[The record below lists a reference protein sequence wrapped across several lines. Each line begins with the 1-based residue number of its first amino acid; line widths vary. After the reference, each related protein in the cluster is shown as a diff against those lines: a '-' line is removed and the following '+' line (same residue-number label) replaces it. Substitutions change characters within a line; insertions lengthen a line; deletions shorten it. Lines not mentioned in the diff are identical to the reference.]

1 MSAMISESDSAS
13 QLCAESGFKC
23 RTELR
28 RHVARLLT
36 CIAAIMVVAHGCH
49 IAPKATFSADR
60 PSQHSVT
67 TKHFVIHS
75 DVKIEHGDA
84 IVQELQELQH
94 QITSTLQLPQQRDP
108 VAIYL
113 FSDEVTYRY
122 YMQNTWSNLPPR
134 RAYFVGTSRELAVYS
149 YRSPRMQEDLRHEF
163 THGVLH
169 ACLTTVP
176 LWLDEGLAEYFE
188 LRGGEPGIPHAEHL
202 AELRKARDE
211 GWGPKLYQLEMIN
224 DFRNL
229 TQRDYAESWAWVH
242 FLLHQDAA
250 GRQVLLNYVAEL
262 RAATIP
268 GKLLP
273 TLEKALPNYYPAMLS
288 HVAQLYAT
296 TTLTAHRGD

>member
-1 MSAMISESDSAS
+1 M
-13 QLCAESGFKC
+13 C
-23 RTELR
+23 
-28 RHVARLLT
+28 VAPIL
-36 CIAAIMVVAHGCH
+36 VVSNGCQ
-49 IAPKATFSADR
+49 IAPKSTFSADR
-60 PSQHSVT
+60 PSQHSVS

-84 IVQELQELQH
+84 IVQELLELQH

-108 VAIYL
+108 VVIYL

-149 YRSPRMQEDLRHEF
+149 FRSPRMQEDLRHEF

-188 LRGGEPGIPHAEHL
+188 LRGSEPGIPHPEHL
-202 AELRKARDE
+202 AELRNAREE

-242 FLLHQDAA
+242 FLLKQDPA
-250 GRQVLLNYVAEL
+250 GREALLSYVAEL
-262 RAATIP
+262 RTATIP
-268 GKLLP
+268 RKLLP
-273 TLEKALPNYYPAMLS
+273 ALEKALPNYYPAMLS
-288 HVAQLYAT
+288 HVAQLHAT
-296 TTLTAHRGD
+296 TTLTAHREN